1 MSGETFD
8 VGIVPGGRVGPYES
22 GFPFTGKIIEVVLER
37 IGKRDDATTKM
48 MEDGMLDA
56 GLRTQ

>member
-8 VGIVPGGRVGPYES
+8 VGVDTGAPVGPYES
-22 GFPFTGKIIEVVLER
+22 GFGFTGKIVEVVLER
-37 IGKRDDATTKM
+37 IGKRDAATTKK

-56 GLRTQ
+56 GLKTQ

>member
-8 VGIVPGGRVGPYES
+8 VGIDTGAPVGPYES